1 MLGRSNSGPHTC
13 GTNNIFIT
21 KRTISIISSQKV
33 ISAVIEY
40 IIYVGDWQHSRF
52 VYRDMYNALD
62 GNADINMKFF
72 GDENALG
79 LLYLVRS
86 LTCKSFISSNLTC
99 DYTLR
104 ENFGFEFVCGFSF
117 LIKLNSF
124 CFHWQSPGLG
134 TFSSMNSHLNST
146 SSLGHSF
153 FSPLDVVCNLIPS
166 ISIHTAS
173 ALVS

>member
-1 MLGRSNSGPHTC
+1 MWMLGHSNSGPHTC

-52 VYRDMYNALD
+52 VYRDMYNALH

-86 LTCKSFISSNLTC
+86 LTCMSFISSNLTC

-117 LIKLNSF
+117 LIKLNSLF
-124 CFHWQSPGLG
+124 SLTVSRIGHIFFHE
-134 TFSSMNSHLNST
+134 FS
-146 SSLGHSF
+146 F
-153 FSPLDVVCNLIPS
+153 KFNLLS
-166 ISIHTAS
+166 RT
-173 ALVS
+173 